1 MNNLPTAGSL
11 PRHHHCLLLQ
21 LASWISIKITAVN
34 FCHIFDIIYSLIAL
48 LFTFALLFYKTFN
61 RYSLINPETSRVSG
75 SESRKPEWE
84 TEFRLLRRARDGR
97 GDHFDNVR
105 PWEKCK
111 ISSNCFVMDS
121 SDFSSSL
128 IIWSMIID
136 SACIDTFDFN
146 YCHHECTCTLAAT
159 DIQKVV

>member
-11 PRHHHCLLLQ
+11 PRRHHCLLLQ

-34 FCHIFDIIYSLIAL
+34 FCHIFDINYSLIAV
-48 LFTFALLFYKTFN
+48 LFTLLLFYKTFN

-84 TEFRLLRRARDGR
+84 TEFRRLRRARDGR

-105 PWEKCK
+105 PWEKYK
-111 ISSNCFVMDS
+111 ISSNCFVMDFWRF
-121 SDFSSSL
+121 FSISNYKKHDYWFCMHRY
-128 IIWSMIID
+128 IWILLLYKLS
-136 SACIDTFDFN
+136 
-146 YCHHECTCTLAAT
+146 
-159 DIQKVV
+159 